1 MDIKGFIPT
10 SLIEWEGKIAS
21 VLFLPNCNLR
31 CRYCHAG
38 QLVCHPDQVDTIP
51 RQEVFDYLRG
61 QRDWLDGVVITG
73 GEPTL
78 HGEDLRELI
87 GQVHWLDGVVITG
100 GEPTLHGEDLR
111 ELIGQVRAVPLD
123 VMIETN
129 GTRPEWVGRLLT
141 EGALAAVAMD
151 LKAPLTAADYA
162 RVTAAEVDVNDVR
175 QSLRLIRDSG
185 LPHEF
190 RITLVPGLVGRD
202 ELERMAPELDG
213 ADVIA
218 LQNFKPELCLD
229 PALHKVTPYPSEELD
244 ALAEIVRPHARRV
257 VVRGRDAAALAA
269 ARPDTD

>member
-38 QLVCHPDQVDTIP
+38 QLVCHPDQVHTIP
-51 RQEVFDYLRG
+51 REEVFDYLRG
-61 QRDWLDGVVITG
+61 QRD
-73 GEPTL
+73 
-78 HGEDLRELI
+78 
-87 GQVHWLDGVVITG
+87 WLDGVVITG